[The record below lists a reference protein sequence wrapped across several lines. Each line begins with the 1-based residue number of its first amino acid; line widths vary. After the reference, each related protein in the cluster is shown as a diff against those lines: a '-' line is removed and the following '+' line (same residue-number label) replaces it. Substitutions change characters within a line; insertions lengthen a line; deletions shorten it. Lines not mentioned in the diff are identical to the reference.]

1 MATPKIDEDGQN
13 PAYLTDVH
21 SAKPGRLSRDE
32 LMDIADDLI
41 RFLHARTM
49 SERFREQKGDK
60 LRLAYARVELSAIQG
75 YAGLLKDEEIEELTR
90 RVEILEEVKGVRR
103 EKEEKR

>member
-1 MATPKIDEDGQN
+1 MATPKIDDDGQN
-13 PAYLTDVH
+13 PAYLPDVH
-21 SAKPGRLSRDE
+21 PTKPGRLSRDE

-41 RFLHARTM
+41 RFLHTRTM

-75 YAGLLKDEEIEELTR
+75 YAGLLKDEQMEDLQKRIED
-90 RVEILEEVKGVRR
+90 LENLKQGERK
-103 EKEEKR
+103 